1 MRYKVT
7 ISYDG
12 TNYHGF
18 QKQKNAHTIEAE
30 INDALF
36 KIHKRDIKIVASG
49 RTDRGVHALGQVFHF
64 DSNLNMT
71 TNEFKKALNS
81 HLPEDIR
88 VLDIC
93 VVDNDFNARH
103 SAIKKTYKYI
113 INQEYDLFNRNH
125 ELHYPYKLDLEL
137 FKKALKKFI
146 GTHDFFGFAGYVK
159 DKPTV
164 KEIYEAYLILDG
176 TKIIITFTGNAF
188 LKYMVRKMVGTLL
201 DIASGKKDISVINKI
216 FETKDRNLSGKTINP
231 EGLYLVRVYY

>member
-125 ELHYPYKLDLEL
+125 ELYYPYKLDLEL

>member
-88 VLDIC
+88 VFDIC

-125 ELHYPYKLDLEL
+125 ELYYPYKLDLEL

-164 KEIYEAYLILDG
+164 KEIYEANLILDG

-201 DIASGKKDISVINKI
+201 DIASGKKDISVIDKI

>member
-7 ISYDG
+7 VSYDG

-36 KIHKRDIKIVASG
+36 KIHKHDIKIIASG
-49 RTDRGVHALGQVFHF
+49 RTDKGVHALGQVFHF
-64 DSNLNMT
+64 DSNLDMT
-71 TNEFKKALNS
+71 TNQFKRALNS

-88 VLDIC
+88 ILEVSL
-93 VVDNDFNARH
+93 VSGDFNARH
-103 SAIKKTYKYI
+103 SAIKKTYKYV
-113 INQEYDLFNRNH
+113 INKEYDLFNRNH
-125 ELHYPYKLDLEL
+125 ELYYPYKLDIELLE
-137 FKKALKKFI
+137 KALKKFI

-159 DKPTV
+159 DKPTI
-164 KEIYEAYLILDG
+164 KEIYEAYLIVEG
-176 TKIIITFTGNAF
+176 SKIILTFTGNGF

-201 DIASGKKDISVINKI
+201 DIATNKKDINIIDEI

-231 EGLYLVRVYY
+231 EGLYLVKVYY

>member
-36 KIHKRDIKIVASG
+36 KIHKHDIKIIASG
-49 RTDRGVHALGQVFHF
+49 RTDKGVHALGQVFHF
-64 DSNLNMT
+64 DSNLDMT
-71 TNEFKKALNS
+71 TNQFKRALNS

-88 VLDIC
+88 ILEVSL
-93 VVDNDFNARH
+93 VSGDFNARH
-103 SAIKKTYKYI
+103 SAIKKTYKYV
-113 INQEYDLFNRNH
+113 INKEYDLFNRNH
-125 ELHYPYKLDLEL
+125 ELYYPYKLDIELLE
-137 FKKALKKFI
+137 KALKKFI

-159 DKPTV
+159 DKPTI
-164 KEIYEAYLILDG
+164 KEIYEAYLIVEG
-176 TKIIITFTGNAF
+176 SKIILTFTGNGF

-201 DIASGKKDISVINKI
+201 DIATNKKDISVIDEI
-216 FETKDRNLSGKTINP
+216 FKTKDRNLSGKTINP
-231 EGLYLVRVYY
+231 EGLYLVKVYY

>member
-7 ISYDG
+7 VSYDG

-36 KIHKRDIKIVASG
+36 KIHKCDIKIVASG

-71 TNEFKKALNS
+71 VNEFKRALNS

-88 VLDIC
+88 ILDIC
-93 VVDNDFNARH
+93 VVSGDFNARH
-103 SAIKKTYKYI
+103 SAIKKTYKYV
-113 INQEYDLFNRNH
+113 INREYDLFNRNH
-125 ELHYPYKLDLEL
+125 ELYYPYKLDMEL
-137 FKKALKKFI
+137 LAQGLKKFI
-146 GTHDFFGFAGYVK
+146 GTHDFFGFAGYIK
-159 DKPTV
+159 DKPTI
-164 KEIYEAYLILDG
+164 KEIYEASLTLDG
-176 TKIIITFTGNAF
+176 TKIILTFTGNAF

-201 DIASGKKDISVINKI
+201 DIASGKKDISVIDKI
-216 FETKDRNLSGKTINP
+216 FETKDRDLSGKTINP
-231 EGLYLVRVYY
+231 EGLYLVKVYY

>member
-88 VLDIC
+88 VFDIC

-125 ELHYPYKLDLEL
+125 ELYYPYKLDLEL

-201 DIASGKKDISVINKI
+201 DIASGKKDISVIDKI
-216 FETKDRNLSGKTINP
+216 FETKERNLSGKTINP